1 MQGGGG
7 GGSPHQSDATVLEF
21 LVASESAL
29 ALDLVWVL
37 SGEPRAAHTRHLP
50 LFLCSYFEPGTL
62 FIFQA
67 SLEFVTLLLRLPE

>member
-1 MQGGGG
+1 M

-37 SGEPRAAHTRHLP
+37 RGGAQGRTHPTPPAFLVL
-50 LFLCSYFEPGTL
+50 LF
-62 FIFQA
+62 
-67 SLEFVTLLLRLPE
+67 